1 VIAGARS
8 PPMGEC
14 VLHEP
19 EDWLPRRALVVGL
32 ARSGHAAALAL
43 ARRGVEVVAADRS
56 RDADPGRLAEVG
68 VEVHLGSE
76 EESVVEGVELV
87 VKSPG
92 VPAESPLV
100 VAARARAI
108 PIWSEVEL
116 GYRLLHGKPLI
127 GVTGTNGKTTT
138 TELLAAILRAGG
150 RSAEVA
156 GNVGRALT
164 DVAEQVEPGVT
175 VVCEL
180 SSFQLEDVHTLSCD
194 VAVLLNLEPDHLDR
208 HRTFEAY
215 RDAKLR
221 IFERARARIV
231 PRGLGLGLGGI
242 EFAANDPLPAEPLMP
257 GSHNRENAAA
267 ATAAAR
273 AAGIGDEAIA
283 EALRTFPGVPHRLEL
298 VRELRGVRYV
308 NDSKATNTA
317 AARRGAAAYDAPVR
331 LILGGSLKGED
342 FGPFARELP
351 GNVASVYLVGEASDQ
366 LAAALDAAGRS
377 YSLDGDL
384 THAVEHATA
393 DADPGD
399 VVLLSPAA
407 ASFDQFDNFEQRGD
421 AFRRLVQELT

>member
-1 VIAGARS
+1 
-8 PPMGEC
+8 
-14 VLHEP
+14 
-19 EDWLPRRALVVGL
+19 VVGL

-116 GYRLLHGKPLI
+116 GYRLLDGNPLI

-138 TELLAAILRAGG
+138 TELIAAILRAGG
-150 RSAEVA
+150 RSVEVA
-156 GNVGRALT
+156 GNVGRPLT
-164 DVAEQVEPGVT
+164 DVAEQIERGAT

-208 HRTFEAY
+208 HGTFDAY

-221 IFERARARIV
+221 IFERAGARIV
-231 PRGLGLGLGGI
+231 PRGLGLEGI

-257 GSHNRENAAA
+257 GLHNRENAAA

-273 AAGIGDEAIA
+273 VAGIGDEAIA
-283 EALRTFPGVPHRLEL
+283 EALRSFPGVPHRLEL
-298 VRELRGVRYV
+298 VRELHGVRYV

-317 AARRGAAAYDAPVR
+317 AARRGAAAYDAPIR

-342 FGPFARELP
+342 FEPFARELP
-351 GNVASVYLVGEASDQ
+351 ENVASIYLVGEASDQ
-366 LAAALDAAGRS
+366 LAVALDAAGRS

-384 THAVEHATA
+384 AHALEHAAA
-393 DADPGD
+393 DAEAGD

-407 ASFDQFDNFEQRGD
+407 ASFDQFDDFEQRGD
-421 AFRRLVQELT
+421 TFRRLVQELA